1 MSTQNLKKLQKI
13 AKKVGELKVRN
24 LFWCDVEWEEM
35 QEVEGKEN
43 VRKCEQCQEFVY
55 DLRGLTD
62 EQIKSFLIEYQGQM
76 CGQFWLRS
84 DGTVT
89 GKACGEQPLRGR
101 IAITRD

>member
-1 MSTQNLKKLQKI
+1 MPSEI
-13 AKKVGELKVRN
+13 AG
-24 LFWCDVEWEEM
+24 FQYAD
-35 QEVEGKEN
+35 
-43 VRKCEQCQEFVY
+43 
-55 DLRGLTD
+55 
-62 EQIKSFLIEYQGQM
+62 LIEHQGQM